1 MAHVR
6 RGDLVVVTK
15 GKDKGKRGKVLRVV
29 GDRVIVEKVNLVKRH
44 TKASQKNP
52 QGGIVEKEGTVAI
65 ANVALYDEK
74 LGRATRTRW
83 QVDGDTKVRV
93 GVKSGTKFEAAGL

>member
-15 GKDKGKRGKVLRVV
+15 GKDKGKRGKVLRVQ

-52 QGGIVEKEGTVAI
+52 QGGIIEKEGTISISNVAI
-65 ANVALYDEK
+65 WDEK
-74 LGRATRTRW
+74 AGRGTRTRIATE
-83 QVDGDTKVRV
+83 DGTKVRV
-93 GVKSGTKFEAAGL
+93 GVKSGTRFEAAGL

>member
-15 GKDKGKRGKVLRVV
+15 GKDKGKRGKVLRVL

-44 TKASQKNP
+44 TKATQKNP
-52 QGGIVEKEGTVAI
+52 QGGIIEKEGTIAI
-65 ANVALYDEK
+65 ANVLLFDEK
-74 LGRATRTRW
+74 LGRGTRTKI
-83 QVDGDTKVRV
+83 VVENGEKIRV
-93 GVKSGTKFEAAGL
+93 GVKTGTRFPAAGL

>member
-29 GDRVIVEKVNLVKRH
+29 GDRLIIEKVNLIKRH

-52 QGGIVEKEGTVAI
+52 QGGIIEKEGTIAI
-65 ANVALYDEK
+65 SNVLLWDDS
-74 LGRATRTRW
+74 LGRGTRTRI
-83 QVDGDTKVRV
+83 VVENGVKVRV
-93 GVKSGTKFEAAGL
+93 GVKSGTKFPNPGL